1 MASNLVQVIKEVA
14 MDAFNAS
21 KPTQLVIG
29 TVKKTS
35 PLEIKTGNLILD
47 SDFLYITTTAANNI
61 SYAGTGAVVLMIRQV
76 GGQRFAVIDTIN

>member
-21 KPTQLVIG
+21 KPTQLVLG
-29 TVKKTS
+29 TIVKTS

-47 SDFLYITTTAANNI
+47 SDFLYVTTTATNNI
-61 SYAGTGAVVLMIRQV
+61 SYVGTGAVVLMIRQA
-76 GGQRFAVIDTIN
+76 GGQQFAIIDTLN